1 MTDRERAVSAS
12 KKLRALYESAYEG
25 ANGRT
30 LDGKPLGRV
39 WQRPHS
45 EELIALANA
54 LPQIVAVVEAADEHC
69 LCLGLETVQMLDGSR
84 QPCPVHAA
92 LAALTEALS

>member
-1 MTDRERAVSAS
+1 MSAS
-12 KKLRALYESAYEG
+12 EKLKALYESAYEG

-30 LDGKPLGRV
+30 LDDKPLLRN

-54 LPQIVAVVEAADEHC
+54 LPQIVAVVEAAENVPMWPAA
-69 LCLGLETVQMLDGSR
+69 GTKSSR
-84 QPCPVHAA
+84 VALAQA
-92 LAALTEALS
+92 LAALDEALS